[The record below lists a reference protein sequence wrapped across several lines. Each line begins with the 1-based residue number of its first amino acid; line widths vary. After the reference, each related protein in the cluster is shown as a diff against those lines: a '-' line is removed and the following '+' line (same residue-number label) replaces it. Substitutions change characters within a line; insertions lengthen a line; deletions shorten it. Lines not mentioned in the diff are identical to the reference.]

1 MSLKDKAYHNLKF
14 EITIG
19 KLKPGSFLTEEK
31 LSKKM
36 NMSRGPIR
44 EALNKLEEEEFVSI
58 IPRRGTMVSNI
69 TAQEV
74 KDISKIREILEPLT
88 VKENLS
94 KISIP
99 TLKKIKQEFLMLLSK
114 PENSENNQRFFE
126 LDEIFHKLLY
136 EKCSNKKLIGILND
150 FEDHMNWFINL
161 FLKNYSFKQ
170 SIKEHLAIIEAIEL
184 NKGDLVEANLLKHL
198 ERVKNNI
205 LSELGQ

>member
-19 KLKPGSFLTEEK
+19 NLKPGSFLTEEK

-44 EALNKLEEEEFVSI
+44 EALNKLEEEGFVSI

-74 KDISKIREILEPLT
+74 KDISKIREILEPWT

-99 TLKKIKQEFLMLLSK
+99 TLKKIKQEFVILLSK
-114 PENSENNQRFFE
+114 PENQENNQRSFA
-126 LDEIFHKLLY
+126 LDEKFHKLLY

-170 SIKEHLAIIEAIEL
+170 SIKEHLAIIEAIER
-184 NKGDLVEANLLKHL
+184 NKGDLVEVNLLKHL